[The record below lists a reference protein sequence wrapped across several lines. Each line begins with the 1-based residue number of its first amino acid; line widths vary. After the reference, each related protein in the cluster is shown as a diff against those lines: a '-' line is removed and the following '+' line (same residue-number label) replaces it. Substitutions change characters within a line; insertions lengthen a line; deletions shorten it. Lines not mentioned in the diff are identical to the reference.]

1 MSAWAARRFWQRATP
16 AEVAGGFTVLLDAKP
31 VRTPAKAAFTLPTR
45 ALAEAICA
53 EWEAQAERIRPE
65 TMPLTRA
72 ANSAIDKVGPQFAAV
87 VEAVAAYGATDTL
100 CYRAAAP
107 EGLVLRQEEGW
118 QPLLD
123 WAAEALGAPLRT
135 VRGVI
140 PVAQPPASLEALRAR
155 VQAMTPFRLMALHD
169 LVAITGS
176 LVLGLAVT
184 GDRLDV
190 GRAWTLSRIDED
202 WQAALWG
209 ADEEAQAA
217 ADERRAGLEIAAQFF
232 SLCR

>member
-1 MSAWAARRFWQRATP
+1 MSVWAARRFWQRAEP
-16 AEVAGGFTVLLDAKP
+16 AEVPGGFTVLLDAKP
-31 VRTPAKAAFTLPTR
+31 VRTPAKAAFVLPTR
-45 ALAEAICA
+45 ALAQAICA
-53 EWEAQAERIRPE
+53 EWAAQEGRVRPE

-87 VEAVAAYGATDTL
+87 AEAVAAYGATDTL
-100 CYRAAAP
+100 CYRATAP
-107 EGLVLRQEEGW
+107 EALVRRQEEAW

-135 VRGVI
+135 TQGVI
-140 PVAQPPASLEALRAR
+140 PVAQPAASLEALSDR
-155 VQAMTPFRLMALHD
+155 VHAKTPFRLMALHD

-184 GDRLDV
+184 TGRL
-190 GRAWTLSRIDED
+190 GAGEAWALSRIDED
-202 WQAALWG
+202 WQAELWG
-209 ADEEAQAA
+209 RDEEAEAA
-217 ADERRAGLEIAAQFF
+217 AQDRRAGLEIAAQFF